1 MGSHL
6 SRRLPLH
13 ARPNAITLRL
23 EALRAT
29 GTPVIDLTESN
40 PTQVDLHYPEGL
52 LAPLAATAAETYSPE
67 PLGLSSARAA
77 VAADCGR
84 RGVAVDPARV
94 VLSASSSESYSW
106 LFKLLC
112 DPGDR
117 VLVPRPSY
125 PLFEHLA
132 RLEAVTVDTY
142 GLDYHGR
149 WEVDL
154 YGVERGIT
162 AATRV
167 VIAVSPN
174 NPTGSYLSATEADS
188 LIALTARHGVA
199 LVVDEVFAD
208 YPLERGAASVTDVAC
223 LAEGRSGAL
232 VATLGGLSKSVGLP
246 QLKLGWMVLGGNTG
260 RVTEALAGLELI
272 ADSYLSVST
281 PVQVAAAALLAAGA
295 DVRRQI
301 QERMAA
307 NLTILRSAA
316 GRYPACDVLPVEGG
330 WSAVVRV
337 PATRTEEQL
346 VLHLLEQ
353 EHVLVHPGY
362 FFDFPREAYLV
373 VSLLPPEAVCANG
386 FERVLGAITRTG
398 L

>member
-1 MGSHL
+1 MCSHL
-6 SRRLPLH
+6 SRRLPPH
-13 ARPNAITLRL
+13 AQPNAITLRL
-23 EALRAT
+23 EAMRVA
-29 GTPVIDLTESN
+29 GTAIIDLTESN
-40 PTQVDLHYPEGL
+40 PTQVGLHYPEGL
-52 LAPLAATAAETYSPE
+52 LAPLSVAAAGTYAPE
-67 PLGLSSARAA
+67 PLGLSSARIA
-77 VAADCGR
+77 VAADGSR
-84 RGVAVDPARV
+84 RGVTVNPARV
-94 VLSASSSESYSW
+94 VLSASSSESYAW

-132 RLEAVTVDTY
+132 RLEAVEVDTY
-142 GLDYHGR
+142 ALDYHGR

-154 YGVERGIT
+154 HSVERGIT

-174 NPTGSYLSATEADS
+174 NPTGSYLSASEADS

-208 YPLERGAASVTDVAC
+208 YALERGAASVTDVAC

-232 VATLGGLSKSVGLP
+232 VATLGGLSKSAGLP
-246 QLKLGWMVLGGNTG
+246 QLKLGWMVLGGDTG
-260 RVTEALAGLELI
+260 RVAEALAGLELI

-281 PVQVAAAALLAAGA
+281 PVQVGAPALLAAGA
-295 DVRRQI
+295 SVRRQI
-301 QERMAA
+301 QERTAA
-307 NLTILRSAA
+307 NLATLRGVA
-316 GRYPACDVLPVEGG
+316 GRHPACDVFPVEGG

-337 PATRTEEQL
+337 PATRSEEQL

-362 FFDFPREAYLV
+362 FFDFPSEAYLV
-373 VSLLPPEAVCANG
+373 VSLLPNPAVFGDAV
-386 FERVLGAITRTG
+386 ERVLSTAAPAVP
-398 L
+398 

>member
-1 MGSHL
+1 MSPHL
-6 SRRLPLH
+6 SRRLPPH
-13 ARPNAITLRL
+13 AQPNAITLRL
-23 EALRAT
+23 EAIRAAGAT
-29 GTPVIDLTESN
+29 IIDLTESN
-40 PTQVDLHYPEGL
+40 PTLAGLRYPDDL
-52 LAPLAATAAETYSPE
+52 LAPLSSPSALTYAPE
-67 PLGLSSARAA
+67 PLGLGSARAA

-112 DPGDR
+112 NPGDH

-132 RLEAVTVDTY
+132 RLEAVEVDTY
-142 GLDYHGR
+142 ALDYHGR

-154 YGVERGIT
+154 HSVERGIT

-174 NPTGSYLSATEADS
+174 NPTGSYLSVAEADS
-188 LIALTARHGVA
+188 LIALTARYGVA
-199 LVVDEVFAD
+199 LVVDEVFVD
-208 YPLERGAASVTDVAC
+208 YPLERHPASATDVAC

-246 QLKLGWMVLGGNTG
+246 QLKLGWMVLGGDTS
-260 RVTEALAGLELI
+260 RVAEALAGLAFV

-281 PVQVAAAALLAAGA
+281 PVQVAAPALLGAGA
-295 DVRRQI
+295 PARRQI
-301 QERMAA
+301 QARAAA
-307 NLTILRSAA
+307 NLAMLRRAA
-316 GRYPACDVLPVEGG
+316 GRHPACDVLPVEGG

-337 PATRTEEQL
+337 PATRTEEQF

-373 VSLLPPEAVCANG
+373 VSLLPQENVFADAV
-386 FERVLGAITRTG
+386 ERVLNAAAPTVP
-398 L
+398 

>member
-1 MGSHL
+1 MGL
-6 SRRLPLH
+6 SRRLPPH
-13 ARPNAITLRL
+13 AQPNAITLRMD
-23 EALRAT
+23 ALRAA
-29 GTPVIDLTESN
+29 GTPIVDLTESN
-40 PTQVDLHYPEGL
+40 PTQVGLHYPEGF
-52 LAPLAATAAETYSPE
+52 LAPLSAAGAETYAPE
-67 PLGLSSARAA
+67 PLGLASARTA
-77 VAADCGR
+77 VATDGSR
-84 RGVAVDPARV
+84 RGVTVDPARV

-132 RLEAVTVDTY
+132 RLEAVEVDTY
-142 GLDYHGR
+142 ALDYHGR

-154 YGVERGIT
+154 HSVERGIT

-174 NPTGSYLSATEADS
+174 NPTGSYLSASEADS

-208 YPLERGAASVTDVAC
+208 YPLGRGAASVTDIAC
-223 LAEGRSGAL
+223 LADGRSGAL
-232 VATLGGLSKSVGLP
+232 VATLGGLSKSAGLP
-246 QLKLGWMVLGGNTG
+246 QLKLGWMVLGGDAD
-260 RVTEALAGLELI
+260 RVAEALAGLELI

-281 PVQVAAAALLAAGA
+281 PVQVAAPALLEAGA

-301 QERMAA
+301 QERTAA
-307 NLTILRSAA
+307 NLATLRAVA
-316 GRYPACDVLPVEGG
+316 GRHPECDVLPVEGG
-330 WSAVVRV
+330 WSSVVRV
-337 PATRTEEQL
+337 PATRSEEQL

-362 FFDFPREAYLV
+362 FFDFPSEAYLV
-373 VSLLPPEAVCANG
+373 VSLLPPPAVFRDAV
-386 FERVLGAITRTG
+386 ERVLSAAAPTVP
-398 L
+398 

>member
-1 MGSHL
+1 MGPHL
-6 SRRLPLH
+6 SRRLPPH
-13 ARPNAITLRL
+13 AQPNAITLRL
-23 EALRAT
+23 EAIRAAGAT
-29 GTPVIDLTESN
+29 IIDLTESN
-40 PTQVDLHYPEGL
+40 PTQVGLHYPEGL
-52 LAPLAATAAETYSPE
+52 LAPLSAAGAETYAPE
-67 PLGLSSARAA
+67 PLGLPSARDA
-77 VAADCGR
+77 VAADGSR
-84 RGVAVDPARV
+84 RGVTVVPARV

-132 RLEAVTVDTY
+132 RLEAVEVDTY
-142 GLDYHGR
+142 ALDYHAR

-154 YGVERGIT
+154 HSVERGIA

-174 NPTGSYLSATEADS
+174 NPTGSYLSAAEADS
-188 LIALTARHGVA
+188 LIALTAKHGVA

-208 YPLERGAASVTDVAC
+208 YALERGAVSVTDVAC
-223 LAEGRSGAL
+223 LAGGRSGAL
-232 VATLGGLSKSVGLP
+232 VATLGGLSKSAGLP
-246 QLKLGWMVLGGNTG
+246 QLKLGWMVLGGDTV
-260 RVTEALAGLELI
+260 RVAEALAGLELI

-281 PVQVAAAALLAAGA
+281 PVQVAAPALLVAGA
-295 DVRRQI
+295 DMRRQI
-301 QERMAA
+301 QERTAA
-307 NLTILRSAA
+307 NLTTLRAVA
-316 GRYPACDVLPVEGG
+316 GRHPACDVLPVEGG

-337 PATRTEEQL
+337 PATRSEEQL

-362 FFDFPREAYLV
+362 FFDFPSEAYLV
-373 VSLLPPEAVCANG
+373 VSLLPPPAVFGDAI
-386 FERVLGAITRTG
+386 ERVLGAAAPTVP
-398 L
+398 